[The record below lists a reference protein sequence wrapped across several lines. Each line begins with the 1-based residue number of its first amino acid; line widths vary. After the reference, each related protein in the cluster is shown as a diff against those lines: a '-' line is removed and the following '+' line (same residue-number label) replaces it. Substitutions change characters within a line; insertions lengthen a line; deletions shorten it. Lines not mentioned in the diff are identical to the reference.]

1 MGKKRRIRRGFTA
14 EFRTEAVH
22 LMTDRLREGE
32 SLVEIGRGI
41 DVEPYLLRR
50 WAKQMGVW
58 PGEVVSVRTHPVD
71 PAADPE
77 VELKRLRKEVEVL
90 RQERDFL
97 KKATAFFAKESQ

>member
-1 MGKKRRIRRGFTA
+1 MGKKRGIRRGFTA

-22 LMTDRLREGE
+22 LMNSRLREGA
-32 SLVEIGRGI
+32 SLSDIGKAI

-50 WAKQMGVW
+50 WAKQLGLW
-58 PGEVVSVRTHPVD
+58 DGEAKIIKSPSD
-71 PAADPE
+71 LPLDPE
-77 VELKRLRKEVEVL
+77 VELKHLRREVEVL